1 MSIEDHRLAQRIAE
15 LEAKV
20 EDLAAA
26 FHQFRL
32 STRGSQPTSQGY
44 SVISSAPSEAAASG
58 ASSICNDL
66 ATEIPV
72 VPDFCVRSCS
82 LLSGQ
87 AVKASPV

>member
-1 MSIEDHRLAQRIAE
+1 MSIEDHRLAHRVAE
-15 LEAKV
+15 FEGKIG
-20 EDLAAA
+20 DLTAA

-32 STRGSQPTSQGY
+32 SVRGSLAC

-58 ASSICNDL
+58 ASSIYNDL